1 MTDNQLDAISLAA
14 KNERLAQA
22 LSEARRRL
30 AEMQE
35 QINQLT
41 QPPNSYGVF
50 LAAHM
55 DDREADV
62 MLAGRKM
69 RLSVSAT
76 IPLGALQ
83 LGQEVRLSESLMVM
97 AALGFEQAGEVAI
110 VRENLD
116 GDRVLV
122 AMRADDER
130 VVRLAGPLRTANL
143 RHGDAVLVDLRAYV
157 ATALIARSEIEDL
170 LLEEEPTTS
179 YDEIGGLG
187 PQIEEIRDTVELPFL
202 HPELYR
208 EHGLRPP
215 KGLLLY
221 GPPGCG
227 KTLIAKAIATSLAH
241 TVGGDRAYF
250 LNIKGPELLNKFV
263 GETERQI
270 RVIFQ
275 RARERATTG
284 VPVIIFFDEME
295 SLFRTRGGGVS
306 SDVETTIV
314 PQLLAEVDGVE
325 ALSNVVIIGAS
336 NREDMIDPAILRP
349 GRLDLKIRIDR
360 PDETGAREIFT
371 KYLTPDLPLRPDEV
385 ARHGGILKAVD
396 SIIDVTVRALYAA
409 SPSTACAEVTFTD
422 GERATLY
429 VRDFVSG
436 AMIAGIV
443 DRAKKSAIK
452 DLLAGGERGI
462 ATEHLLKALA
472 AEISENE
479 ELRIGADPARWSRI
493 LGGRRPIV
501 AARPLRAEVTP

>member
-1 MTDNQLDAISLAA
+1 MDAVSLAA
-14 KNERLAQA
+14 KNERLAHA
-22 LSEARRRL
+22 LSDARRKL

-35 QINQLT
+35 QVQQLT
-41 QPPNSYGVF
+41 APPNSYGVF

-55 DDREADV
+55 DDRCADV
-62 MLAGRKM
+62 MVAGRKM
-69 RLSVSAT
+69 RLSVST
-76 IPLGALQ
+76 QIPLGALRV
-83 LGQEVRLSESLMVM
+83 GQEVRLSEALTVIG
-97 AALGFEQAGEVAI
+97 ALGFEEAGEVGL
-110 VRENLD
+110 VRERLD
-116 GDRVLV
+116 QERVLV
-122 AMRADDER
+122 ALRADDER
-130 VVRLAGPLRTANL
+130 VVRLAGHLSGL
-143 RHGDAVLVDLRAYV
+143 DVRHGDAVLVDLRSYV
-157 ATALIARSEIEDL
+157 ATAVVARSEIEDL
-170 LLEEEPTTS
+170 LLEEEPTTT

-187 PQIEEIRDTVELPFL
+187 PQIEEIRDSVELPFL

-227 KTLIAKAIATSLAH
+227 KTLIAKAIATSLAR

-250 LNIKGPELLNKFV
+250 LNVKGPELLNKFV

-360 PDETGAREIFT
+360 PDEEGAREIFT
-371 KYLTPDLPLRPDEV
+371 KYLTADLPIRSDEV
-385 ARHGGILKAVD
+385 DRHDGLQNAVD
-396 SIIDVTVRALYAA
+396 HIIDVTVRALYEEG
-409 SPSTACAEVTFTD
+409 PNTACAEVTYTD
-422 GERATLY
+422 GQRGTLY

-443 DRAKKSAIK
+443 DRAKKAAIK
-452 DLLAGGERGI
+452 DLLAGGDRGI

-472 AEISENE
+472 SEIVENE
-479 ELRIGADPARWSRI
+479 DLRTGADPERWSRI
-493 LGGRRPIV
+493 LGGRRSIA
-501 AARPLRAEVTP
+501 AARPLRAQVAQ

>member
-1 MTDNQLDAISLAA
+1 MDKDLDAISLAA
-14 KNERLAQA
+14 KNERLAHA
-22 LSEARRRL
+22 LSDARRKL
-30 AEMQE
+30 VNMQE
-35 QINQLT
+35 QLDALT
-41 QPPNSYGVF
+41 SPPNSYGVF
-50 LAAHM
+50 LEAHM
-55 DDREADV
+55 DDRSADV
-62 MLAGRKM
+62 MVAGRKM
-69 RLSVSAT
+69 RLSVSST
-76 IPLGALQ
+76 IPLGALRP
-83 LGQEVRLSESLMVM
+83 GQEVRLSEALSVIG
-97 AALGFEQAGEVAI
+97 ALGFEQAGEVGL
-110 VRENLD
+110 VRERLD
-116 GDRVLV
+116 DDRVLV
-122 AMRADDER
+122 ALRADDER
-130 VVRLAGPLRTANL
+130 VVRLAGPLLKADVK
-143 RHGDAVLVDLRAYV
+143 HGDAVLVDLRAYV
-157 ATALIARSEIEDL
+157 ATAVVARSEIEDL
-170 LLEEEPTTS
+170 LLEEQPTTT

-227 KTLIAKAIATSLAH
+227 KTLIAKAIANSLAQ

-250 LNIKGPELLNKFV
+250 LNVKGPELLNKFV

-306 SDVETTIV
+306 SDVETTVV

-325 ALSNVVIIGAS
+325 SLSNVVIIGAS

-360 PDETGAREIFT
+360 PDAEGAREIFA
-371 KYLTPDLPLRPDEV
+371 KYLTTDLPIRADEV
-385 ARHGGILKAVD
+385 AKYGSVVNAVGQ
-396 SIIDVTVRALYAA
+396 IIETAVQALYATD
-409 SPSTACAEVTFTD
+409 SSTAAAEVTYTD
-422 GERATLY
+422 GQRGTLY

-443 DRAKKSAIK
+443 DRAKKAAIK

-462 ATEHLLKALA
+462 ATEHLLRALSQ
-472 AEISENE
+472 EITENE
-479 ELRIGADPARWSRI
+479 DLRTGADPERWSRI

-501 AARPLRAEVTP
+501 AARPLRAEAIQ